1 MAWSVSI
8 WKIFGFPKVSLYLER
23 FVLKHATAHIH
34 KRYLQAKK
42 KPTAQSSTFYFFRAS
57 KIKRACL
64 FPPLNPK
71 KNKNKLGIVKNVRK
85 FVRVRKN
92 VREKLWRL

>member
-1 MAWSVSI
+1 MQVRKFSSLKSRTNHSRDVTCKLKKIRRSV
-8 WKIFGFPKVSLYLER
+8 
-23 FVLKHATAHIH
+23 KHI
-34 KRYLQAKK
+34 YFL
-42 KPTAQSSTFYFFRAS
+42 PTLNSNAR
-57 KIKRACL
+57 KNKRACP
-64 FPPLNPK
+64 FPTLNPK